1 MLARYKV
8 FGYLAGATTARTAD
22 EMSGPALLLL
32 GLAIAGSAR
41 TAALLYAGL
50 TVTAAAGGPP
60 LGALLDRAG
69 RPGRLLAWALG
80 GYAAGLAALTVS
92 MGHAPV
98 ALLIAVAAA
107 AGFLAPA
114 LAGGWTSRLAD
125 VMPAGQLSRGHALD
139 AATYNV
145 ACLAGPALAGLIGA
159 DGGARW
165 AMATA
170 IALLVL
176 AVPAAAGMP
185 GRAGTGGGNR
195 PPAHRGLAGDLRAG
209 AAAIIGLPALR
220 RITLAS
226 TVAYLGIGMFIVACP
241 LLGRR
246 YLGGAAEGALLLT
259 VLAAASLVATAATA
273 RWPVRLRPD
282 TFFLIATATAGCGL
296 AALAFAPAAA
306 PIIAAV
312 ALTGLADGPQLAA
325 VFAVRQREAPPR
337 LRGQIFTTAASLKLS
352 AGALGA
358 ALAGALSGYSAT
370 VVLVAAATAQAAAL
384 LSYLAAGRGRPAAG
398 VAQVASPAREASAV
412 EEASAV
418 QASPPALCLGPE
430 ARGSAAH
437 GGRPAGGTAR

>member
-1 MLARYKV
+1 
-8 FGYLAGATTARTAD
+8 
-22 EMSGPALLLL
+22 
-32 GLAIAGSAR
+32 
-41 TAALLYAGL
+41 
-50 TVTAAAGGPP
+50 
-60 LGALLDRAG
+60 
-69 RPGRLLAWALG
+69 
-80 GYAAGLAALTVS
+80 
-92 MGHAPV
+92 
-98 ALLIAVAAA
+98 
-107 AGFLAPA
+107 
-114 LAGGWTSRLAD
+114 
-125 VMPAGQLSRGHALD
+125 
-139 AATYNV
+139 
-145 ACLAGPALAGLIGA
+145 
-159 DGGARW
+159 
-165 AMATA
+165 
-170 IALLVL
+170 
-176 AVPAAAGMP
+176 
-185 GRAGTGGGNR
+185 
-195 PPAHRGLAGDLRAG
+195 
-209 AAAIIGLPALR
+209 IIGLRALR

-246 YLGGAAEGALLLT
+246 YLGGAAEGALLLA

-273 RWPVRLRPD
+273 RWPVRLPPD
-282 TFFLIATATAGCGL
+282 TLFLIATATAGGGL

-370 VVLVAAATAQAAAL
+370 VVLVAAAAAQAAAL

-398 VAQVASPAREASAV
+398 VAQVASPAPEASPAREAAAV

-430 ARGSAAH
+430 ARGPEARGSAAH